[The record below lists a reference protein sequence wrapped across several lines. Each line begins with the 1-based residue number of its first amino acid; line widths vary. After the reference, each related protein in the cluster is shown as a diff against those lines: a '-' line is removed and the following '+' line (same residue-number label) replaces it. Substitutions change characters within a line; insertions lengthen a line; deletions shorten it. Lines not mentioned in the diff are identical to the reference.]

1 MNRYLKIMSTL
12 ISTMCILTLTAC
24 TGNSSKNVTSTVA
37 SNEASTV
44 TSTSSEEGLNV
55 HMIDVG
61 QGDSILL
68 EYNSEYMLIDAG
80 EIDEGEAVV
89 DYLKGHNVDKLDY
102 AVITHPH
109 SDHYG
114 GMQTVLENVDTENI
128 IMSEAYNTTR
138 TWESLVD
145 YIDENKYNVIFPA
158 TNDVFKLGDCEV
170 TAFVPQIDNDD
181 LNNCSIILK
190 AEYDGVSALFTGD
203 AEKSE
208 EKQIIKSGFDVS
220 ADVLKVGHHGSS
232 TSTSDSFFDKVSPN
246 LALISCGKDN
256 DYGHPHA
263 ETITKFNENNITTF
277 RTDEYGSITVNINNG
292 KTDVVTNQDSQS
304 GLNLDFE
311 SANNSSDNV
320 NIDNSTSQL
329 EATYVG
335 NKNSKIFHLAD
346 CSSAEKMS
354 EENKV
359 YFNSRDDAV
368 KEDYTPCKSCNP

>member
-1 MNRYLKIMSTL
+1 MSAL
-12 ISTMCILTLTAC
+12 LSTMCMFTLTAC
-24 TGNSSKNVTSTVA
+24 NSNSSKNITTS
-37 SNEASTV
+37 
-44 TSTSSEEGLNV
+44 SSEEGLNV

-80 EIDEGEAVV
+80 EINEGEVVV

-114 GMQTVLENVDTENI
+114 GMQTVLESVDTENI

-138 TWESLVD
+138 TWESLLD
-145 YIDENKYNVIFPA
+145 YIDENNYNVISPE

-170 TAFVPQIDNDD
+170 TAFVPKIDNDD
-181 LNNCSIILK
+181 LNNCSIIMK
-190 AEYDGVSALFTGD
+190 AEYEGVSALFTGD

-208 EKQIIKSGFDVS
+208 EKQIIEGGFNVS
-220 ADVLKVGHHGSS
+220 ADILKVGHHGSS
-232 TSTSDSFFDKVSPN
+232 TSTDDSFLEEVSPE

-256 DYGHPHA
+256 DYGHPHR
-263 ETITKFNENNITTF
+263 ETTAKFNKNNITIF

-292 KTDVVTNQDSQS
+292 KADVITDEGSQS
-304 GLNLDFE
+304 GLNFDSE
-311 SANNSSDNV
+311 SEDNFV
-320 NIDNSTSQL
+320 VDSQTDNSDDENTSNT
-329 EATYVG
+329 EVSYVG
-335 NKNSKIFHLAD
+335 NKNSQVFHSAD

-354 EENKV
+354 EKNKV
-359 YFNSRDDAV
+359 YFNSREHAV
-368 KEDYTPCKSCNP
+368 KEGYTPCKSCNP

>member
-12 ISTMCILTLTAC
+12 LSAMCILTLTAC
-24 TGNSSKNVTSTVA
+24 TGNSSKN
-37 SNEASTV
+37 V

-80 EIDEGEAVV
+80 EISEGEAVV
-89 DYLKGHNVDKLDY
+89 DYLKGHNVDKLNY

-114 GMQTVLENVDTENI
+114 GMQTVLESVDTENI

-145 YIDENKYNVIFPA
+145 YIDENKYNVISPV

-181 LNNCSIILK
+181 LNNCSIILR
-190 AEYDGVSALFTGD
+190 AEYEGVSALFTGD

-208 EKQIIKSGFDVS
+208 EKQIIESGFDVS

-232 TSTSDSFFDKVSPN
+232 TSTSDNFFDKVSPN

-256 DYGHPHA
+256 DYGHPHR
-263 ETITKFNENNITTF
+263 ETIAKFNENNITIF

-292 KTDVVTNQDSQS
+292 KADVITNDGSQI
-304 GLNLDFE
+304 GLDFYAE
-311 SANNSSDNV
+311 SANNSS
-320 NIDNSTSQL
+320 IDNQTNDSNNLDTVENTSQS

-335 NKNSKIFHLAD
+335 NKNSQVFHLAD
-346 CSSAEKMS
+346 CSSAEKMA
-354 EENKV
+354 EKNKV

-368 KEDYTPCKSCNP
+368 KEGYTPCKSCNP